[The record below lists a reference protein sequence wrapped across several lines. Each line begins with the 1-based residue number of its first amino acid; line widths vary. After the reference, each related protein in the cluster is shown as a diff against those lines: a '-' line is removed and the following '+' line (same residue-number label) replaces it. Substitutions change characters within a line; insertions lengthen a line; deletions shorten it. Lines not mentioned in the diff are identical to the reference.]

1 MLRMGKSLRPE
12 TNERDKFQHPNPEP
26 PASHSARQPERPAQ
40 PAPPPTPAPPQPE
53 RAAAPAST
61 SRAMSESEALAR
73 DIREGVMSGFVGGTT
88 VLNGEA
94 NFKGMLRIDGRL
106 NGTIAS
112 EKGTLI
118 VSAGGHVE
126 ANISVAAAK
135 INGTV
140 NGDIHATERIEF
152 GRTARVRGNIQ
163 TPALVVEEGAVF
175 EGGCRMTPAAA
186 PQEKPRPAAAAAA
199 RPQAAPA
206 EKPRQV
212 VSQQPAEPP
221 QTATAEAAAR

>member
-12 TNERDKFQHPNPEP
+12 TNEREKFQHPNPEP
-26 PASHSARQPERPAQ
+26 PAAHVAQQPERYAQ
-40 PAPPPTPAPPQPE
+40 PEPPPPAAPPQPE
-53 RAAAPAST
+53 RAAQSAST
-61 SRAMSESEALAR
+61 SRAFSESEALAR
-73 DIREGVMSGFVGGTT
+73 DIREGIMSGFVGGTT

-106 NGTIAS
+106 NGSITS

-175 EGGCRMTPAAA
+175 EGGCRMTPKAA
-186 PQEKPRPAAAAAA
+186 PQEKPRPAAASAP
-199 RPQAAPA
+199 RPQAATA
-206 EKPRQV
+206 EKPRNAVPQQPPADA
-212 VSQQPAEPP
+212 QQPA
-221 QTATAEAAAR
+221 AEAAAR

>member
-1 MLRMGKSLRPE
+1 MGKSLRPE
-12 TNERDKFQHPNPEP
+12 TNERDKYQHPNPEP
-26 PASHSARQPERPAQ
+26 PTAHVAHAAQQPERYAQ
-40 PAPPPTPAPPQPE
+40 PEPPPSPAPPQPE
-53 RAAAPAST
+53 KAAASSST
-61 SRAMSESEALAR
+61 SRAFSESEALAR

-106 NGTIAS
+106 NGTISS

-126 ANISVAAAK
+126 ANISVASAK

-175 EGGCRMTPAAA
+175 EGGCRMTPKAAT
-186 PQEKPRPAAAAAA
+186 QEKPRPAAP
-199 RPQAAPA
+199 RPQPAPA
-206 EKPRQV
+206 EKPRNVAVQQPPADV
-212 VSQQPAEPP
+212 QQPA
-221 QTATAEAAAR
+221 AEVAAR

>member
-1 MLRMGKSLRPE
+1 MLRMGKSFRPE
-12 TNERDKFQHPNPEP
+12 PNEREKFQQPTPEP
-26 PASHSARQPERPAQ
+26 PAAHVPQQPERYAQ
-40 PAPPPTPAPPQPE
+40 PEPPPPAAAAPPQPE
-53 RAAAPAST
+53 RAAPSAST
-61 SRAMSESEALAR
+61 SRAFSESEALAR

-106 NGTIAS
+106 NGTISS

-175 EGGCRMTPAAA
+175 EGGCRMTVKAA
-186 PQEKPRPAAAAAA
+186 PQEKPRPAAP
-199 RPQAAPA
+199 RPQPAPA
-206 EKPRQV
+206 EKPRNVAPQQPPADA
-212 VSQQPAEPP
+212 QQPA
-221 QTATAEAAAR
+221 AEAVAR

>member
-1 MLRMGKSLRPE
+1 
-12 TNERDKFQHPNPEP
+12 
-26 PASHSARQPERPAQ
+26 
-40 PAPPPTPAPPQPE
+40 
-53 RAAAPAST
+53 
-61 SRAMSESEALAR
+61 
-73 DIREGVMSGFVGGTT
+73 MSGFVGGST

-106 NGTIAS
+106 NGSITS

-140 NGDIHATERIEF
+140 NGDIVATERIEF

-175 EGGCRMTPAAA
+175 EGGCRMTFKEAAK
-186 PQEKPRPAAAAAA
+186 EKPRDA
-199 RPQAAPA
+199 RPQTTPASQPSTPAKPSGVAP
-206 EKPRQV
+206 
-212 VSQQPAEPP
+212 PP
-221 QTATAEAAAR
+221 PSSTKVAGAAEAAG